1 MRIRRSR
8 ALTAII
14 ALLFLTSGLLVS
26 GAPAASA
33 ASAARAAPAATPELP
48 WIGTGQVSSGA
59 SSGMCL
65 DNSGGSNA
73 AGNPIDLYQCNDTW
87 DGQVWT
93 LEYDGTLRIQDRCLD
108 VKGGSST
115 DGTPVLLNTCR
126 NGPTTRV

>member
-8 ALTAII
+8 ALSAAIS
-14 ALLFLTSGLLVS
+14 LLFLVSGLLVA
-26 GAPAASA
+26 GATDAS
-33 ASAARAAPAATPELP
+33 AAPAATPELP

-59 SSGMCL
+59 GSDMCL

-93 LEYDGTLRIQDRCLD
+93 LE
-108 VKGGSST
+108 
-115 DGTPVLLNTCR
+115 
-126 NGPTTRV
+126 